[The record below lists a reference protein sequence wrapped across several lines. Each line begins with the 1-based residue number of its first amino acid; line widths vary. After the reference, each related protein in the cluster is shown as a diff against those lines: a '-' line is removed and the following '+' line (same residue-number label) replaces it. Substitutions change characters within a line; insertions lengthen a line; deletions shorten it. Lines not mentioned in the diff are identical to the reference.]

1 MKPAFRPVFGLNL
14 PITFT
19 FFPIILHPQA
29 LDLGTKNA
37 LALGEESMHLLRFC
51 RLALFIPVL
60 WCAAA
65 FAQTPVFTSPLP
77 TGTRLDAVG
86 DTVELGSMPLNVVPA
101 PIGDKAVVVLSGWR
115 EQGIQVVDLKTRK
128 VTQTLLQDGAFY
140 GAAFSPDNSTLYV
153 SGGNTDMVFIYA
165 WKDGRATL
173 VKKLELAKAKTADST
188 GTSYPAGIAVAP
200 NGKFVFVAENVGD
213 HLAVLDA
220 ATGKIIQRFPT
231 DHYPYGVILSDDGHL
246 FISAWGGTTVSDFH
260 VLTDGK
266 LAYLG
271 RIEVGRH
278 PSALRSSGSQ
288 LYVALAGSDRVA
300 VIDARSRKV
309 TEYFHDSAPGSP
321 PEGSTPNAL
330 AISADRKRLFIA
342 EADNNAIAVFDL
354 ATGKLLG
361 RIPTDWYPTAIAE
374 VGSQILIVSGKG
386 HGTHANPD
394 GPVPLTKWPFEKPLA
409 YTLGQLNGS
418 LRFVRSAM
426 TPAQLSAFTRRV
438 AVADNWQ
445 QSRASR
451 RYPPFKHVI
460 YIIKENRTYD
470 QVLGDLKEGDGDA
483 SLVYFPD
490 ITVTPNHHALA
501 RRFGLFDRFF
511 VNAEVS
517 SQGHIWSTAAYVTDY
532 GEKIIPSAYAGK
544 RGDIDGEDS
553 DEPERGFLWTLA
565 NRSGI
570 TFRDYGEMVKGNP
583 GWPVTQ
589 HDLGADVNPDYV
601 PFDLVTQDQKR
612 ADVWIA
618 EFERFVRDGNMPQLE
633 LMWLPMD
640 HLTAA
645 RPGKCTPFACM
656 ADNDLALGRI
666 VQALSHSPYWKDTV
680 VFVVEDDAQAGPDHV
695 DSHRAPFYAISAYS
709 RPRSV
714 HRFINT
720 TDVIAAIEDILGMGR
735 LSKFDYFS
743 RSLAGIFAPTPDLNP
758 FDAITPKQNL
768 DEKNAQN
775 TAAARMSEGLD
786 LSAPD
791 RVDDQV
797 YNRILW
803 LMLKGNALQPAM
815 RNRAPLH
822 ALESSW

>member
-1 MKPAFRPVFGLNL
+1 LFRLGVFLSPL
-14 PITFT
+14 
-19 FFPIILHPQA
+19 LCEV
-29 LDLGTKNA
+29 A
-37 LALGEESMHLLRFC
+37 LAQSS
-51 RLALFIPVL
+51 VL
-60 WCAAA
+60 
-65 FAQTPVFTSPLP
+65 TSPLP
-77 TGTRLDAVG
+77 TGVRLDAVG

-101 PIGDKAVVVLSGWR
+101 PSGDKAVVVLCGWR
-115 EQGIQVVDLKTRK
+115 EQGLQVVDLKTRQ
-128 VTQTLLQDGAFY
+128 VTQTLLQDSAFY
-140 GAAFSPDNSTLYV
+140 GAAFSPDGNTLYV
-153 SGGNTDMVFIYA
+153 SGGNTDMLFIYR
-165 WKDGRATL
+165 WKDGTATL
-173 VKKLELAKAKTADST
+173 ANKVELAKAKTADGT
-188 GTSYPAGIAVAP
+188 GTSYPAGVAVAP
-200 NGKFVFVAENVGD
+200 NGKFVYVAENVAD
-213 HLAVLDA
+213 RLTVLDA
-220 ATGKIIQRFPT
+220 ATGEIVQHLPT
-231 DHYPYGVILSDDGHL
+231 DHYPYGVILSSNSHL
-246 FISAWGGTTVSDFH
+246 FVSAWGGTTISDFH

-278 PSALRSSGSQ
+278 PSALGVSGWR
-288 LYVALAGSDRVA
+288 LYVTLAGSDRVA
-300 VIDARSRKV
+300 LADPRSRRV
-309 TEYFHDSAPGSP
+309 INYFHESAPEAP

-330 AISADRKRLFIA
+330 AISADGQRLFVA
-342 EADNNAIAVFDL
+342 EADNNAVAVFNL

-374 VGSQILIVSGKG
+374 VGSQILILSGKG
-386 HGTHANPD
+386 RGTHANPD
-394 GPVPLTKWPFEKPLA
+394 GPVPLTNWPFEKPRA

-418 LRFVRSAM
+418 MRFLPSSM
-426 TPAQLSAFTRRV
+426 TPGRLSAFTQRV
-438 AVADNWQ
+438 VAANNWQ
-445 QSRASR
+445 RSSAPR

-470 QVLGDLKEGDGDA
+470 QVLGDLREGDGEA

-490 ITVTPNHHALA
+490 ITITPNHHALA

-532 GEKIIPSAYAGK
+532 GEKTVPSAYAGK
-544 RGDIDGEDS
+544 RGDIDGEES

-565 NRSGI
+565 KRYGI

-589 HDLGADVNPDYV
+589 NDLGADVNPDYV

-618 EFERFVRDGNMPQLE
+618 EFQGFVRDGNMPQFE

-645 RPGKCTPFACM
+645 RPGKCTPYACM

-666 VQALSHSPYWKDTV
+666 VQTLSHSPYWKDTV
-680 VFVVEDDAQAGPDHV
+680 IFVVEDDAQAGPDHV

-709 RPRSV
+709 QSGTV

-743 RSLAGIFAPTPDLNP
+743 RSLADIFAPRPDLTP
-758 FDAITPKQNL
+758 FDAITPKQDL
-768 DEKNAQN
+768 DEKNPQN

-791 RVDDQV
+791 RVDDRV

-803 LMLKGNALQPAM
+803 LMLKGDTQQPAAHSL
-815 RNRAPLH
+815 APLH
-822 ALESSW
+822 ALEMTR